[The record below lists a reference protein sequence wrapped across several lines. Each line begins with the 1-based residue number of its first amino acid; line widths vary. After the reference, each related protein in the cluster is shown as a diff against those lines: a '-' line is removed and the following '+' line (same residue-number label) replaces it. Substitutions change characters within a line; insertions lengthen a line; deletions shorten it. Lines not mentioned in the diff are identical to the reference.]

1 VPGRITDELRRITR
15 EQGGASGGEGPGGA
29 GEPERPEPA
38 GKRYGPLI
46 ALAVVVLLAGV
57 GWIVVQRLMT
67 MSRMEDC
74 AMSGRKNCA
83 PIDTG
88 SLEK

>member
-15 EQGGASGGEGPGGA
+15 EQGAIPGPSGPGGTE
-29 GEPERPEPA
+29 EPTRPEPW
-38 GKRYGPLI
+38 GKRYGPLV
-46 ALAVVVLLAGV
+46 ALAVVVVLVGV
-57 GWIVVQRLMT
+57 GWILVQRLT
-67 MSRMEDC
+67 AMSRMEDC

>member
-15 EQGGASGGEGPGGA
+15 EQGGVPGAPGPGGA
-29 GEPERPEPA
+29 GEPTRPEPW
-38 GKRYGPLI
+38 GKRYGPLV
-46 ALAVVVLLAGV
+46 ALAVVVILVGV
-57 GWIVVQRLMT
+57 GWILVQRLT
-67 MSRMEDC
+67 AMSRAEDC

>member
-1 VPGRITDELRRITR
+1 VPGRITDELKRITR
-15 EQGGASGGEGPGGA
+15 EQGGIPGPAGQGGDPA
-29 GEPERPEPA
+29 RPEPA

-57 GWIVVQRLMT
+57 GWILVQRLT
-67 MSRMEDC
+67 AMSRMEDC

-83 PIDTG
+83 PVDTG

>member
-1 VPGRITDELRRITR
+1 MPSRITDELRRITR
-15 EQGGASGGEGPGGA
+15 EQGGVPGPGAPGGEGDPGL
-29 GEPERPEPA
+29 PEPA

-57 GWIVVQRLMT
+57 GWVLFQRLAA
-67 MSRMEDC
+67 MSRAEDC

>member
-1 VPGRITDELRRITR
+1 VSRITDDLKRITR
-15 EQGGASGGEGPGGA
+15 QQGGVPDPAGPGGA
-29 GEPERPEPA
+29 GDPSRPDPP

-57 GWIVVQRLMT
+57 GWILVQRLT
-67 MSRMEDC
+67 AMSRMEDC

>member
-15 EQGGASGGEGPGGA
+15 EQGGIPGSEGPGGGGDPA
-29 GEPERPEPA
+29 RPEPA

-46 ALAVVVLLAGV
+46 ALAVVVLLAAV
-57 GWIVVQRLMT
+57 GWILVQRLMA
-67 MSRMEDC
+67 MSRMQDC
-74 AMSGRKNCA
+74 VMSGRKNCA

-88 SLEK
+88 SLGK

>member
-15 EQGGASGGEGPGGA
+15 EQGGGPGPGGP
-29 GEPERPEPA
+29 GEGGPSGPEPP

-46 ALAVVVLLAGV
+46 ALAVVVLLAGF
-57 GWIVVQRLMT
+57 GWFLFQRLSA
-67 MSRMEDC
+67 MSRSEDC
-74 AMSGRKNCA
+74 AMQGRKNCA